1 MLQQLRD
8 NADLPTVLS
17 SMQGS
22 ADSMMR
28 PSDLRTARAIL
39 PPTGS
44 AIEFELR
51 AQNNT
56 VHPKVLPLNISSLMG
71 LLQRRNNDRMRSALS
86 NAANSLP
93 SVFQS
98 NSDCLQLTKPR
109 HSSASSQVLVP
120 RPFLSGQ
127 YCDSRLEKLR
137 ISYWTKVPVS
147 NKLAATLISFDIDTD
162 HKIMGFF
169 GADVFLEDLV
179 ECRQIFCSSFL
190 VNAVLCL
197 ACVSVSLLQT
207 VTRC

>member
-1 MLQQLRD
+1 
-8 NADLPTVLS
+8 
-17 SMQGS
+17 
-22 ADSMMR
+22 
-28 PSDLRTARAIL
+28 
-39 PPTGS
+39 
-44 AIEFELR
+44 
-51 AQNNT
+51 
-56 VHPKVLPLNISSLMG
+56 MG

-147 NKLAATLISFDIDTD
+147 NKLAATLISFDIETH
-162 HKIMGFF
+162 HKIIGLLRCRRLSRGPCRMSPNILLFLPRQRCSMSCMRKCF
-169 GADVFLEDLV
+169 VVAD
-179 ECRQIFCSSFL
+179 CY
-190 VNAVLCL
+190 
-197 ACVSVSLLQT
+197 
-207 VTRC
+207 